1 MSQES
6 PDLEYVGFWPR
17 LGASLV
23 DGILMFMITMLLVAV
38 FFGKAMEE
46 DYVPGPM
53 YFVLSYGLPALTV
66 ILLWFR
72 FGATPG
78 KMAVKAVVV
87 DARTGSTPGIGQCIV
102 RYVGYIASTLTLGIG
117 YLWIA
122 IDARK
127 QGWHDKMA
135 GTVVIRRKAGAI
147 TPVQFDK
154 PHSEVRG

>member
-6 PDLEYVGFWPR
+6 LEVEYVGFWPR

-23 DGILMFMITMLLVAV
+23 DGILMFIITMVLVAV
-38 FFGKAMEE
+38 FFGEAMEE
-46 DYVPGPM
+46 NYVPGPM

-78 KMAVKAVVV
+78 KMAVNAIVV
-87 DARTGSTPGIGQCIV
+87 DARTGAAPGIGQCIV

-135 GTVVIRRKAGAI
+135 GTVVVRRETGARA
-147 TPVQFDK
+147 PVQLDK
-154 PHSEVRG
+154 PHGEVRG

>member
-1 MSQES
+1 MS
-6 PDLEYVGFWPR
+6 PDSNELEYVGFWPR

-23 DGILMFMITMLLVAV
+23 DGMLMFIITMVLVAV
-38 FFGKAMEE
+38 FFGEAMED

-66 ILLWFR
+66 ILLWFK

-87 DARTGSTPGIGQCIV
+87 DARTGATPGIGQCIV

-122 IDARK
+122 IDSRK

-135 GTVVIRRKAGAI
+135 GTVVVRRKPAA
-147 TPVQFDK
+147 TEPVQFDK
-154 PHSEVRG
+154 PQGNARG